1 MCRNCGAI
9 VAAGETACPQ
19 CGAAVGAAA
28 AASQAETPRATR
40 AGEGAPDPATMR
52 FARALFSRPATF
64 TLLFVIANVVIHL
77 LKAAAEIPGAPQ
89 VALVE
94 FGAKVNQLI
103 DEPNNQW
110 WRFVTPIFLHVN
122 LVHLVVNM
130 YGLWSLGPYV
140 ERLYGSARFVV
151 IWVVTGIAGVA
162 ASYYTVRTDVDQ
174 SFINDFLFR
183 SSQISAG
190 ASGALFGLI
199 GVLFVFGIKFRHELP
214 EGFKRAFG
222 TGMLPTILIN
232 IVIGYFLPFIDNAAH
247 MGGLA
252 AGALL
257 ASVIGYKRIGPR
269 EAVAYLWH
277 LLQACALALVVAS
290 FALVAYNYTG
300 ATPEL
305 ANLLPRFTDPR
316 SVNNYLQALSAAQSA
331 FAQTATSGDIA
342 PAEQGIALLRDAPVL
357 DDDTTRLRDDLRV
370 LLERLRDHYAQAP
383 ARRRTEESQTELLA
397 IQAGYNDWQ
406 QRNTVWLL
414 REAPRYGVN
423 ITAAEPV
430 AAPATQEQVDPAP
443 DGSPAAP
450 PNRPEPGSRPN
461 AAREAQPPRRATD
474 ENSR

>member
-9 VAAGETACPQ
+9 VAAGESTCPQ
-19 CGAAVGAAA
+19 CGAAVGVAATV
-28 AASQAETPRATR
+28 SQAATPQAARTN
-40 AGEGAPDPATMR
+40 EDAPDPATMS
-52 FARALFSRPATF
+52 FARALFRRPATF

-89 VALVE
+89 VALVD

-103 DEPNNQW
+103 DAPNNQW

-162 ASYYTVRTDVDQ
+162 ASYYTVRTDVDP

-232 IVIGYFLPFIDNAAH
+232 ILIGYFLPFIDNAAH

-257 ASVIGYKRIGPR
+257 ATVIGYKRIGPR

-277 LLQACALALVVAS
+277 LLQACALALVVAC

-305 ANLLPRFTDPR
+305 ANLLPRFIDPR
-316 SVNNYLQALSAAQSA
+316 VRDGYLQAMSEAQKA
-331 FAQTATSGDIA
+331 FEQAATSGDPA
-342 PAEQGIALLRDAPVL
+342 PAEQGIALLRDAPTL
-357 DDDTTRLRDDLRV
+357 DDNTTELRDDLRL
-370 LLERLRDHYAQAP
+370 LLERVRDHYAQAP
-383 ARRRTEESQTELLA
+383 ARRRAEESQTELLA
-397 IQAGYNDWQ
+397 IQAAYNDWQ

-414 REAPRYGVN
+414 RELPRYGVN
-423 ITAAEPV
+423 VTAEPV
-430 AAPATQEQVDPAP
+430 AAPATQEQVNPASADPP
-443 DGSPAAP
+443 DDPPANP
-450 PNRPEPGSRPN
+450 P
-461 AAREAQPPRRATD
+461 REAQPRSPQRPAQD
-474 ENSR
+474 SSR

>member
-9 VAAGETACPQ
+9 VAAGEGVCPQ

-28 AASQAETPRATR
+28 AVAATTVSQTAATPTTR
-40 AGEGAPDPATMR
+40 TNEDAPDPATMR
-52 FARALFSRPATF
+52 FASALFRRPATF
-64 TLLFVIANVVIHL
+64 TLLFVIANVLIHL
-77 LKAAAEIPGAPQ
+77 LKSAAEIPGAPQ
-89 VALVE
+89 IALIE

-103 DEPNNQW
+103 DAPNNQW

-151 IWVVTGIAGVA
+151 IWVVTGVAGVA
-162 ASYYTVRTDVDQ
+162 ASYYTVRTDVDP
-174 SFINDFLFR
+174 SLINDFLFR

-232 IVIGYFLPFIDNAAH
+232 ILIGYFLPFIDNAAH

-269 EAVAYLWH
+269 KPVAYLWH
-277 LLQACALALVVAS
+277 LLQASALALVVAC
-290 FALVAYNYTG
+290 FALVAHNYTG
-300 ATPEL
+300 ATPEV
-305 ANLLPRFTDPR
+305 ANMLPRFTDPGVVR
-316 SVNNYLQALSAAQSA
+316 GYLETMSAAQNT
-331 FAQTATSGDIA
+331 FVQTFTSGDVA
-342 PAEQGIALLRDAPVL
+342 PAEQGIALLRDAPTL
-357 DDDTTRLRDDLRV
+357 DDKTTALRDELRG
-370 LLERLRDHYAQAP
+370 LLERLRDSFAQSP
-383 ARRRTEESQTELLA
+383 ERRRTKEWQTELLD
-397 IQAGYNDWQ
+397 IQTEYNAWQ

-414 REAPRYGVN
+414 RELPRYGVS
-423 ITAAEPV
+423 ITAVEPV
-430 AAPATQEQVDPAP
+430 AAPATEEQINSAP
-443 DGSPAAP
+443 DNPPAASRNDSAP
-450 PNRPEPGSRPN
+450 DPRPR
-461 AAREAQPPRRATD
+461 
-474 ENSR
+474 